1 MKSANPYLNF
11 NGNTEE
17 AFNFYR
23 SVFGGE
29 FIALMRFGDG
39 ADAGNGCADMSGES
53 QNPPP
58 ANTRDMI
65 MHIALP
71 LGNNILMGTDA
82 PEAMGFK
89 LVTGNNTYI
98 SINTDSKEETDNIFE
113 KLSEGGKVQMQPE
126 QMFWGDYYCSFTDK
140 FGIQWMLSYNPN
152 H

>member
-1 MKSANPYLNF
+1 MKSANPYINF

-29 FIALMRFGDG
+29 FIALLRFGDG
-39 ADAGNGCADMSGES
+39 PANADGCAEITEEAKGL
-53 QNPPP
+53 
-58 ANTRDMI
+58 I

-71 LGNNILMGTDA
+71 LGSNILMGSDA
-82 PEAMGFK
+82 TEAMGIK
-89 LVTGNNTYI
+89 LVTGTNTHI
-98 SINTDSKEETDNIFE
+98 SINTDSKEETDRIFE
-113 KLSEGGKVQMQPE
+113 KLSAGGLVYMRPE